1 MKEKLGDIKLDQT
14 LTNVVIPTFDI
25 KRLQP
30 TVFSTYEVDHLHP
43 CNVDSHQIILYHILQ
58 FLMFFFFFFRWRKT
72 HQLMLFS
79 QIYAL
84 QLQLHQLIF
93 QPTVSKPRMQRAV
106 LWGNSILLMEAWLP
120 IILYDHLMKFD
131 LQHQRFVYIDVSG
144 WFFWFCLISRL

>member
-1 MKEKLGDIKLDQT
+1 MLSFQRLISSVSSQLSSPPMRLIICIHATLIHIKL
-14 LTNVVIPTFDI
+14 F
-25 KRLQP
+25 
-30 TVFSTYEVDHLHP
+30 F
-43 CNVDSHQIILYHILQ
+43 IIYYS
-58 FLMFFFFFFRWRKT
+58 FWCFFFFFFRWRKT